1 MIIDFKESAGNP
13 EGVTLFD
20 SPKFLDTLQKRR
32 KILPNVQ
39 TTLYTQPSPTTV
51 RGGRWLFFL
60 QSIESQLAALFFYPV
75 PVWRE
80 IKLKEENANGNKE

>member
-60 QSIESQLAALFFYPV
+60 HQIPKSSYETCNG
-75 PVWRE
+75 RR
-80 IKLKEENANGNKE
+80 IKSLGVY